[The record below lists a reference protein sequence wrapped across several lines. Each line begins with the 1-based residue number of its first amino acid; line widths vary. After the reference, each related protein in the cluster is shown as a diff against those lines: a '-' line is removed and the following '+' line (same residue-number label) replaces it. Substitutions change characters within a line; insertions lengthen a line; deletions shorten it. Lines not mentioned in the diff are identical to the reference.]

1 MRVEIGMKIN
11 KVCLALA
18 MLTVM
23 VSVGAYSQ
31 SPKHA
36 PDFTLTLSTAKETM
50 PALRSGERLTI
61 DVEEKNI
68 SQHPVNLGRNKADLP
83 YQMSVLRNGLPAE
96 TTEEYRR
103 ITNPN
108 PTRTPNADPG
118 VMLFMLDPGESQHF
132 QIVLT
137 DYFDLSQPGYYE
149 ITFSRGTDKAM
160 ADNVEVKS
168 NTLTIHV
175 VPRDDPPP
183 AKQ

>member
-50 PALRSGERLTI
+50 PALRSADRLTI

-68 SQHPVNLGRNKADLP
+68 SQHPVNIGRSEPGLW

-108 PTRTPNADPG
+108 PNPDPNRQISG
-118 VMLFMLDPGESQHF
+118 SIMMGMLDPGESQTFH
-132 QIVLT
+132 IVL
-137 DYFDLSQPGYYE
+137 
-149 ITFSRGTDKAM
+149 
-160 ADNVEVKS
+160 
-168 NTLTIHV
+168 
-175 VPRDDPPP
+175 
-183 AKQ
+183 